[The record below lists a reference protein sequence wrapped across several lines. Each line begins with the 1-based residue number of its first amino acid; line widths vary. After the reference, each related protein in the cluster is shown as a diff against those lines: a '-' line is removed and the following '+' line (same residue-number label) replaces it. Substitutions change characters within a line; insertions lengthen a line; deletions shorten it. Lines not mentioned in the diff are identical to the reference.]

1 MNTNQTHID
10 DTNERAILAGVH
22 SRVFT
27 PDEDAT
33 WETLDELE
41 ELLKT
46 AGGVCT
52 AKVLQERPSPDP
64 RSLMGEG
71 KLAEIKALAEAND
84 ASLLI
89 FDNEL
94 SPSQFKA
101 IEEDTGL
108 RVMDRAGLILDIFA
122 SRARTAEGKLQVE
135 LAQYRYLLPRLEG
148 LGNVL
153 SRLGGGIGT
162 RGPGESKLES
172 DRRHIRARIT
182 RLERQ
187 IDDLGRVREVGRHR
201 RASTETPVAA
211 LVGYTN
217 AGKST
222 LLNALTG
229 SDIHTGN
236 RLFDTLDTTLRRFPV
251 NDTFEILISDTVG
264 FIHKLPHTLIDAFR
278 ATLEELSYA
287 DLLLHVIDLS
297 NPNWPRQAAVVEDLI
312 AKLKLEGAPVLQVF
326 NKADKVDAQLL
337 PRGADTVVVS
347 ARTGEGLD
355 DLRAAVARLL
365 DPGHH
370 RVRVRLPY
378 SEAGR
383 LDVLYRD
390 ARVEKAEYTDD
401 AILVTAVCDSRLYG
415 WLRDFI
421 IEAGFPDTLN

>member
-1 MNTNQTHID
+1 MEQHIIDRAVLVGLNADCFRPEQTASEQ
-10 DTNERAILAGVH
+10 T
-22 SRVFT
+22 
-27 PDEDAT
+27 
-33 WETLDELE
+33 LE
-41 ELLKT
+41 ELRNLLET

-52 AKVLQERPSPDP
+52 AKVLQERPAPDP

-71 KLAEIKALAEAND
+71 KLAEIKTLAEAND
-84 ASLLI
+84 ATLLI

-101 IEEDTGL
+101 IEDDTGL

-162 RGPGESKLES
+162 RGPGETKLES
-172 DRRHIRARIT
+172 DRRHIRTRIT
-182 RLERQ
+182 KLEKQ
-187 IDDLGRVREVGRHR
+187 IDDLGRVRSVGRHR
-201 RASTETPVAA
+201 RASAETPVAA

-229 SDIHTGN
+229 SDIHTGD

-251 NDTFEILISDTVG
+251 SDTLEILISDTVG

-278 ATLEELSYA
+278 ATLEELAYA

-297 NPNWPRQAAVVEDLI
+297 NPHWPDQSAVVEDLI
-312 AKLKLEGAPVLQVF
+312 RRLKLENTPVLQVY
-326 NKADKVDAQLL
+326 NKADLVSADLL
-337 PRGADTVVVS
+337 PHGSDSVVVS

-355 DLRAAVARLL
+355 ELRQAVARLL
-365 DPGHH
+365 DIGHH
-370 RVRVRLPY
+370 KVLLALPY

-383 LDVLYRD
+383 LEILYRD
-390 ARVEKAEYTDD
+390 ARVEKVEYTDD
-401 AILVTAVCDSRLYG
+401 CILINATVDSRLYG
-415 WLRDFI
+415 WARQFVR
-421 IEAGFPDTLN
+421 EVEFPDTI

>member
-1 MNTNQTHID
+1 MNANTPHIED
-10 DTNERAILAGVH
+10 INERAILAGVH
-22 SRVFT
+22 SRVLSAE
-27 PDEDAT
+27 EDAT

-52 AKVLQERPSPDP
+52 AKVLQERPAPDP

-84 ASLLI
+84 ATLLI

-101 IEEDTGL
+101 IEDDTGL

-162 RGPGESKLES
+162 RGPGETKLES
-172 DRRHIRARIT
+172 DRRHIRTRIT
-182 RLERQ
+182 KLEKQ
-187 IDDLGRVREVGRHR
+187 IDDLGRVRSVGRHR
-201 RASTETPVAA
+201 RASAETPVAA

-229 SDIHTGN
+229 SDIHTGD

-251 NDTFEILISDTVG
+251 SDTLEILISDTVG

-278 ATLEELSYA
+278 ATLEELAYA

-297 NPNWPRQAAVVEDLI
+297 NPHWPDQSAVVEDLI
-312 AKLKLEGAPVLQVF
+312 RRLKLENTPVLQVY
-326 NKADKVDAQLL
+326 NKADLVSAQLL
-337 PRGADTVVVS
+337 PHGSDSVVVS

-355 DLRAAVARLL
+355 ELRQAVARLL
-365 DPGHH
+365 DIGHH
-370 RVRVRLPY
+370 RVLLALPY

-383 LDVLYRD
+383 LEILYRD
-390 ARVEKAEYTDD
+390 ARVEKVEYTDD
-401 AILVTAVCDSRLYG
+401 CILITATVDSRLYG
-415 WLRDFI
+415 WARQFVR
-421 IEAGFPDTLN
+421 EVEFPDTI

>member
-326 NKADKVDAQLL
+326 NKADKVDA
-337 PRGADTVVVS
+337 
-347 ARTGEGLD
+347 TGEGLD